1 MIFVTRKKIMLA
13 ENHVMHVLYKKISE
27 DDKIMLCK
35 VLYNEDVHAK
45 KKIML

>member
-1 MIFVTRKKIMLA
+1 MFA

-35 VLYNEDVHAK
+35 VLYKEVCKGIATDICEDSNTF
-45 KKIML
+45 